1 MQYKN
6 TSTKSGKNGNKLIV
20 NNYYRTN
27 TKGDFL
33 DSSSS
38 GQSIFTLIMLTL
50 FFVNISYFFFNP
62 GNRLFFSSFLNS
74 LENDNIIV
82 DVDVVRSFSQSRITS
97 DWSLWLSK
105 DLGIG
110 ISFNW
115 LRDFI
120 NSFIMPLLSMVAF
133 FLAGVT
139 QLIVFIG
146 WVIGFIFGR

>member
-1 MQYKN
+1 MKSYK
-6 TSTKSGKNGNKLIV
+6 
-20 NNYYRTN
+20 TN
-27 TKGDFL
+27 TNGQYL
-33 DSSSS
+33 DSSFHSS
-38 GQSIFTLIMLTL
+38 LFSVIIMVLIFINLSYL
-50 FFVNISYFFFNP
+50 FFNN
-62 GNRLFFSSFLNS
+62 GNQLSFSSFLNGLS
-74 LENDNIIV
+74 DLPSVN
-82 DVDVVRSFSQSRITS
+82 VDVVRNFSQSRITA

-133 FLAGVT
+133 FLSGIT

>member
-1 MQYKN
+1 MRSYK
-6 TSTKSGKNGNKLIV
+6 
-20 NNYYRTN
+20 TN
-27 TKGDFL
+27 TNGQYL
-33 DSSSS
+33 DSSSHF
-38 GQSIFTLIMLTL
+38 GLFTLLILVLIFVNLSFL
-50 FFVNISYFFFNP
+50 FFNNGSQMS
-62 GNRLFFSSFLNS
+62 FSSFLNGLS
-74 LENDNIIV
+74 DMPSVN
-82 DVDVVRSFSQSRITS
+82 VDVVRNFSQSRITA

>member
-1 MQYKN
+1 MKTYK
-6 TSTKSGKNGNKLIV
+6 
-20 NNYYRTN
+20 TN
-27 TKGDFL
+27 TNGQFL
-33 DSSSS
+33 DSSSHFGLFS
-38 GQSIFTLIMLTL
+38 VIIMLLIFINLSYL
-50 FFVNISYFFFNP
+50 FYNN
-62 GNRLFFSSFLNS
+62 GNQMSFSSLLNGLS
-74 LENDNIIV
+74 DMPSVN
-82 DVDVVRSFSQSRITS
+82 VDVVRNFSQSRITA

-133 FLAGVT
+133 FLAGLT

-146 WVIGFIFGR
+146 WVIGFILGR

>member
-1 MQYKN
+1 MKTYKTNTNGQYLDN
-6 TSTKSGKNGNKLIV
+6 SSHFGLFSVIIMLLIFINLSYLFYNNGNQM
-20 NNYYRTN
+20 
-27 TKGDFL
+27 
-33 DSSSS
+33 S
-38 GQSIFTLIMLTL
+38 
-50 FFVNISYFFFNP
+50 
-62 GNRLFFSSFLNS
+62 FSSLLNGLS
-74 LENDNIIV
+74 DMPNIDIS
-82 DVDVVRSFSQSRITS
+82 VVQRFSNSRITA

-133 FLAGVT
+133 FLAGIT

>member
-1 MQYKN
+1 MKSFKTNSNGQY
-6 TSTKSGKNGNKLIV
+6 
-20 NNYYRTN
+20 
-27 TKGDFL
+27 L
-33 DSSSS
+33 DSSSHFGFFS
-38 GQSIFTLIMLTL
+38 VIIMVLIFI
-50 FFVNISYFFFNP
+50 NISYLFFNN
-62 GNRLFFSSFLNS
+62 GNQMSFSSFLNGLS
-74 LENDNIIV
+74 DMPSVNL
-82 DVDVVRSFSQSRITS
+82 DVVRNFSQSRITS

-110 ISFNW
+110 ISFNF

>member
-1 MQYKN
+1 MKTYK
-6 TSTKSGKNGNKLIV
+6 
-20 NNYYRTN
+20 TN
-27 TKGDFL
+27 TNGQFL
-33 DSSSS
+33 DSSSHFGLFS
-38 GQSIFTLIMLTL
+38 VIIMLLIFINLSYL
-50 FFVNISYFFFNP
+50 FYNN
-62 GNRLFFSSFLNS
+62 GNQMSFSSLLNGLS
-74 LENDNIIV
+74 DMPSVN
-82 DVDVVRSFSQSRITS
+82 VDVVRNFSQQRITA

-133 FLAGVT
+133 FLAGIT